1 MNNQRGFSL
10 IEMLISLVIVAV
22 MVVGII
28 GLISGAGKSASR
40 QAQQASQNGQLRNA
54 MQIVQSSLAN
64 ADKPLLYVPATQQ
77 GGSYLPQGNEI
88 IYSRTDDR
96 GPGHPVK
103 YAAERIRFLDENND
117 GSGDIVLQR
126 IDLSTLT
133 STERTTR
140 RDEIDAN
147 DNGSVWDS
155 APTKVLLTN
164 AKYSTTNPLFK
175 FKSQAGTPAK
185 ATAAGVDDVALVD
198 VALLRDEDGSDTRV
212 AAAALKTSVY
222 LRKIGGRTTNLNP
235 VGCETP

>member
-1 MNNQRGFSL
+1 MHSQRGFSL

-126 IDLSTLT
+126 LTLPAD

-140 RDEIDAN
+140 LSEIDAN

-155 APTKVLLTN
+155 AATKVLLTN

-185 ATAAGVDDVALVD
+185 ATGAGVDDVALVD

>member
-1 MNNQRGFSL
+1 MHSQRGFSL

-126 IDLSTLT
+126 LTLPAD

-140 RDEIDAN
+140 LSEIDAN